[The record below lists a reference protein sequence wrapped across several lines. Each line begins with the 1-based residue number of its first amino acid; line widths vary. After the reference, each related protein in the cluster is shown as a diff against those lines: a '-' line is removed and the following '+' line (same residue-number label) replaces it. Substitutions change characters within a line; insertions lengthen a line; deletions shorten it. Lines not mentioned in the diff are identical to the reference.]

1 VPRFEIPRTTE
12 RPANVLAKLQIT
24 LAELGVEPQPP
35 LPELT
40 DPEKPR
46 VTSPSNE
53 PLAPIVHRKIRV
65 LSNYFHAGWEHAS
78 IDMRLRDSALQ
89 RLIAVAEALP
99 PRLGLAVFDAY
110 RPLALQA
117 ELYDAA
123 YGDSRLP
130 PGFVSE
136 PVADPTTPPPH
147 LTGGTVDLSLT
158 IDGIPLALGT
168 DFDGFTAEAET
179 VSLEA
184 SPGPERELRRFLVH
198 RMRAEGFVAL
208 HCEWWHFEYGTRRW
222 AAIKGVSPIYGPA
235 PTHSV
240 L

>member
-1 VPRFEIPRTTE
+1 VPRFDLPRTTE
-12 RPANVLAKLQIT
+12 RPADVLNKLTVT
-24 LAELGVEPQPP
+24 LAELGIGPQPP

-40 DPEKPR
+40 DPKKPR
-46 VTSPSNE
+46 VITASNE
-53 PLAPIVHRKIRV
+53 PLASIVHRRIRV

-78 IDMRLRDSALQ
+78 IEMYLRESALQ
-89 RLIAVAEALP
+89 RLIAVADSLP
-99 PRLGLAVFDAY
+99 PRFGLAVFDAY
-110 RPLALQA
+110 RPLLLQA

-123 YGDSRLP
+123 YGDSNLP

-136 PVADPTTPPPH
+136 PVADPSTPPPH

-158 IDGIPLALGT
+158 IDGIALALGT

-179 VSLEA
+179 VSLETT
-184 SPGPERELRRFLVH
+184 PGPERELRRFLVH

-222 AAIKGVSPIYGPA
+222 AAIKGVDPIYGPA
-235 PTHSV
+235 PTPSR
-240 L
+240 

>member
-1 VPRFEIPRTTE
+1 VPRFDVPRTTE
-12 RPANVLAKLQIT
+12 RPADVLEKLKVS

-40 DPEKPR
+40 DPEKAP
-46 VTSPSNE
+46 VTTPSSE
-53 PLAPIVHRKIRV
+53 PLVPVVHRRIRV

-78 IDMRLRDSALQ
+78 IEMQLREGTFQ
-89 RLIAVAEALP
+89 RLSAVADSLP
-99 PRLGLAVFDAY
+99 PRLGLAVFDAH

-136 PVADPTTPPPH
+136 PVADPATPPPH

-158 IDGIPLALGT
+158 IDGIALALGT
-168 DFDGFTAEAET
+168 DFDGFTAKAET
-179 VSLEA
+179 TSLETT
-184 SPGPERELRRFLVH
+184 PGPERELRRFLVH

-222 AAIKGVSPIYGPA
+222 AAIKGINPIYGPA
-235 PTHSV
+235 PISSR
-240 L
+240 